1 MASSSSPLIHLKHY
15 IQSSQHP
22 TITSQKLLTE
32 CSILRSGSYKSR
44 RRRTIAI
51 ATLSSLVLLSKQA
64 ILTPE
69 IGHCLD
75 LRMTVP
81 DQSLEEAE
89 DGLRTHV
96 RDLVNV
102 KELIELESWRET
114 QKALRKSSS
123 LLKQDIYTIIQ
134 AQPGSEK
141 SVLRKLYSELFN
153 SVTKLDYAARSEDS
167 PLVQECYRK
176 IIVALNSILSRLAVT
191 CV

>member
-1 MASSSSPLIHLKHY
+1 MALSSSPLVYLKHC
-15 IQSSQHP
+15 IQSSQHS
-22 TITSQKLLTE
+22 TMTSQKLLTE
-32 CSILRSGSYKSR
+32 CSILSSSSGRSR
-44 RRRTIAI
+44 RRRTITI
-51 ATLSSLVLLSKQA
+51 ATVSSIMLLSKQA

-89 DGLRTHV
+89 EGLGTHV

-134 AQPGSEK
+134 AKPGSER
-141 SVLRKLYSELFN
+141 SLLRKLNSELFN
-153 SVTKLDYAARSEDS
+153 SVTKLDYAARNQDS
-167 PLVQECYRK
+167 ALVQECYGK
-176 IIVALNSILSRLAVT
+176 IIVALDSMLSRL
-191 CV
+191 